1 MLNVAIALVPVVA
14 FLVALL
20 LMDSF
25 KLVSW
30 RAVGLALLAGALA
43 AYGASFLNLHLAEEL
58 RLPLLV
64 LSRYVAPLTEEG
76 LKALYVLF
84 LIRRGR
90 IGFLVDAA
98 ILGFAV
104 GTGFA
109 LFENLEYLRALTD
122 RRLLLWMVRGFGTA
136 LLHGGTTAI
145 LATVAKALYD
155 RRGGGTSP
163 ALGAFLPAF
172 LLAAALHSLFNHFL
186 LPPVAATLL
195 LLTSLPLLMIVVF
208 ERSERV
214 TRDWLGVGLD
224 TDLELLDAILKGT
237 VLETRVGAYLESL
250 KGRFSGPV
258 VADMLCLLR
267 TQLELGIRA
276 KGLLLAREMGLEV
289 EVGEDARAG
298 LRELRYLE
306 EAVGRTGLLALKPIL
321 RRTSRD
327 LWQVYLL
334 EGA

>member
-1 MLNVAIALVPVVA
+1 MLNVAVALVPVVA

-30 RAVGLALLAGALA
+30 RAVVAALLAGAMA
-43 AYGASFLNLHLAEEL
+43 AFCASALNLHLADTL
-58 RLPLLV
+58 RLPLLL
-64 LSRYVAPLTEEG
+64 LSRYVAPVTEEG
-76 LKALYVLF
+76 LKALYVLY

-98 ILGFAV
+98 IVGFAV

-109 LFENLEYLRALTD
+109 LIENLEYLRALND
-122 RRLLLWMVRGFGTA
+122 PRLLLWMVRGFGTA

-145 LATVAKALYD
+145 LATLAKALYD
-155 RRGGGTSP
+155 RRGGGPLALTSFAP
-163 ALGAFLPAF
+163 AL
-172 LLAAALHSLFNHFL
+172 LLATALHSLFNHFL

-195 LLTSLPLLMIVVF
+195 LLTLLPLLMIAVF
-208 ERSERV
+208 ERSERA

-224 TDLELLDAILKGT
+224 TDLDLLDAILKGT
-237 VLETRVGAYLESL
+237 VLGTRVGAYLESL
-250 KGRFSGPV
+250 KGRLSGPV

-276 KGLLLAREMGLEV
+276 KGLLLAREAGLEIQ
-289 EVGEDARAG
+289 VGDDARAG
-298 LRELRYLE
+298 LQELRYLE
-306 EAVGRTGLLALKPIL
+306 GAIGRTGLLALKPIL

-334 EGA
+334 ERA